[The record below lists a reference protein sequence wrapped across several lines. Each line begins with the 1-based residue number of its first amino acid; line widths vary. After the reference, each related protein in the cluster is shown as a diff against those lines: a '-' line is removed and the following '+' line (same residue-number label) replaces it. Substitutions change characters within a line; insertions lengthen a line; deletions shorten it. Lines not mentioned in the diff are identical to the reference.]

1 MTAAWTAER
10 RSLIAKGLM
19 MTIPKGAAAIGVL
32 LIGMFAAQPAL
43 AASGTAL
50 GVNPQAEA
58 DTAGQSRVLT
68 VGADIFIGDKV
79 NTGAKGQVQIKFSDK
94 TELVVGPNSS
104 LLIEDYLLREDQ
116 SAGKLAINALS
127 GTFRFAT
134 GGAPKDRY
142 VIKTPT
148 GTIGV
153 RGTAFDFNVDA
164 DGTEVL
170 LFHGAVRLCNLAG
183 TCVTLDDTCELGTYD
198 LTQSTILGDPADLS
212 KDQRATLKANFKYA
226 EVQSP
231 LLRAFWVEN
240 ARQCFNKGFV
250 NETPRSLM
258 DANHDAP
265 VIEAPCGDNGC
276 CSDSDYECSY

>member
-1 MTAAWTAER
+1 MSTF
-10 RSLIAKGLM
+10 KGM
-19 MTIPKGAAAIGVL
+19 AAAGLWVAL
-32 LIGMFAAQPAL
+32 TLTALPAM

-58 DTAGQSRVLT
+58 DTSGQSRVLT

-79 NTGAKGQVQIKFSDK
+79 STGAKGQVQIKFSDK

-164 DGTEVL
+164 EGTEVL

-183 TCVTLDDTCELGTYD
+183 TCVTLDDTCEIGTYD
-198 LTQSTILGDPADLS
+198 LTQSTILGDPADLT
-212 KDQRATLKANFKYA
+212 KDQRAALKANFKYA

-231 LLRAFWVEN
+231 LLRQFWVEN

-250 NETPRSLM
+250 NDTPRSLM
-258 DANHDAP
+258 DGDDDTPA
-265 VIEAPCGDNGC
+265 VEQPCGDNGC
-276 CSDSDYECSY
+276 CGDSNCCGEDDSECAN

>member
-1 MTAAWTAER
+1 M
-10 RSLIAKGLM
+10 SILKGM
-19 MTIPKGAAAIGVL
+19 AAAGLSVALGL
-32 LIGMFAAQPAL
+32 LAL
-43 AASGTAL
+43 PTMAASGTAL

-58 DTAGQSRVLT
+58 DTSGQSRVLT
-68 VGADIFIGDKV
+68 VGADVFIGDKV

-104 LLIEDYLLREDQ
+104 LLIEDYLLRDDQ
-116 SAGKLAINALS
+116 SAGKFAINALS

-142 VIKTPT
+142 IIKTPT

-153 RGTAFDFNVDA
+153 RGTAFDFNVDEA
-164 DGTEVL
+164 GTEVL

-183 TCVTLDDTCELGTYD
+183 TCVTLDDTCAIGTYD

-212 KDQRATLKANFKYA
+212 KEQRATLKASFKYA

-231 LLRAFWVEN
+231 LLREFWVEN

-250 NETPRSLM
+250 NDTPHSLM
-258 DANHDAP
+258 ESGDGVPP
-265 VIEAPCGDNGC
+265 VEENPCGDSGC
-276 CSDSDYECSY
+276 CGDSESCCGDSEYDCAQ

>member
-1 MTAAWTAER
+1 MSTIKKMAAVGLAIALTATA
-10 RSLIAKGLM
+10 L
-19 MTIPKGAAAIGVL
+19 
-32 LIGMFAAQPAL
+32 PAL

-50 GVNPQAEA
+50 GVKPQAEA
-58 DTAGQSRVLT
+58 DTSGASRVLT

-79 NTGAKGQVQIKFSDK
+79 STGPAGQVQIKFSDK

-116 SAGKLAINALS
+116 SAGKFAINALS

-142 VIKTPT
+142 IIKTPT

-164 DGTEVL
+164 EGTEVL
-170 LFHGAVRLCNLAG
+170 LFHGAVRLCNLDG
-183 TCVTLDDTCELGTYD
+183 ICVTLDGTCEIGTYD
-198 LTQSTILGDPADLS
+198 LTQSIVLGSSDDLS
-212 KDQRATLKANFKYA
+212 GDERKALKAAFQYA
-226 EVQSP
+226 EVQTP
-231 LLRAFWVEN
+231 LMREFWVEN

-250 NETPRSLM
+250 GNTQRSLIV
-258 DANHDAP
+258 DEDDDP
-265 VIEAPCGDNGC
+265 PKLDEEPCGDGGC
-276 CSDSDYECSY
+276 CGGEGFSTFQEGEGGCDAQ